1 MTYLTFNEYSKYSG
15 KVSESA
21 FAALERKSKKK
32 LDYFTQNR
40 LVNATVIT
48 DQVKECMVEFIDHM
62 SDMESGDKVSSFSN
76 DGVSVTFEKQQKSD
90 DEMLY
95 DIAVEYLPCNLIC
108 LAVNL

>member
-1 MTYLTFNEYSKYSG
+1 MTYLTFEEYSQYSG
-15 KVSESA
+15 KVEESA
-21 FAALERKSKKK
+21 FTALERKARKK
-32 LDYFTQNR
+32 LDYFTQDR
-40 LVNATVIT
+40 LVKATVIP
-48 DQVKECMVEFIDHM
+48 DPVKECIVEFIDHM

-90 DEMLY
+90 DEILY